1 MLGIDFN
8 THTRYSIDALIE
20 PSYLAKRI
28 VQTGVIPAVTDHNN
42 IDSHKELRKMKAKF
56 IPGEEI
62 RTDKGDLVALYIN
75 EAIPKK
81 TPFLEAIDMI
91 KEQDGISYLPHP
103 FDITRKGV
111 SDSKLTGKVDIVEIF
126 NARCP
131 IQLYNEQAEI
141 LAKKKRKLIGAGSDS
156 HFLFEFGRT
165 FVEMKDVNYDDV
177 NDNPKALLKA
187 LKNAHIHGH
196 KAPIFVR
203 GSTLVVKFAKRF
215 LQGFGNR

>member
-1 MLGIDFN
+1 MLRIDFH
-8 THTRYSIDALIE
+8 THTKYSIDALIE
-20 PSYLAKRI
+20 PRYLADKI
-28 VQTGVIPAVTDHNN
+28 KQTGVIPTITDHNN
-42 IDSHKELRKMKAKF
+42 IDSHKELRKLRAKF

-62 RTDKGDLVALYIN
+62 RTDKGDLVALYVS
-75 EAIPKK
+75 EAIHKK

-91 KEQDGISYLPHP
+91 KQQGGLSYLPHP

-111 SDSKLTGKVDIVEIF
+111 NEDKLAGKVDIVEIF

-131 IQLYNEQAEI
+131 IQVYNEQAER
-141 LAKKKRKLIGAGSDS
+141 LAKKKRKLAGAGSDS

-165 FVEMKDVNYDDV
+165 FVEMSNANYEDVY
-177 NDNPKALLKA
+177 DNPKALLKA

-215 LQGFGNR
+215 LQGLKI